1 MTVFFQVGMFDL
13 KHRDVPCV
21 GVSLGMERLFSI
33 MEAQVAKS
41 TGKMRTTETEV
52 FVASAQKN
60 LIEERMKILAHLWDN
75 DIKVKSLNSA
85 LIYNLTFI
93 FKSTIAHWFSW
104 IQSSHQ
110 SGFVKYDHNKVM
122 V

>member
-1 MTVFFQVGMFDL
+1 MFDL

-52 FVASAQKN
+52 FVSSAQKN

-85 LIYNLTFI
+85 LIYDLPFI
-93 FKSTIAHWFSW
+93 FKNSKVRCVSYFDGLASWFGYFLRRELISPP
-104 IQSSHQ
+104 
-110 SGFVKYDHNKVM
+110 
-122 V
+122 

>member
-1 MTVFFQVGMFDL
+1 MKVAPGANFLCPSLILSSTLPFQVGMFDL

-41 TGKMRTTETEV
+41 NGKTRTTETEV

-75 DIKVKSLNSA
+75 DIKVKAVNLPSLHPT
-85 LIYNLTFI
+85 LP
-93 FKSTIAHWFSW
+93 
-104 IQSSHQ
+104 SS
-110 SGFVKYDHNKVM
+110 F
-122 V
+122 

>member
-1 MTVFFQVGMFDL
+1 MMLIWFSNTCIYLMHISVRLKLSLAVFFQVGMFDL

-60 LIEERMKILAHLWDN
+60 LIEERMKVLAHLWDN
-75 DIKVKSLNSA
+75 NIKVETLNSD
-85 LIYNLTFI
+85 LVYDLPFI
-93 FKSTIAHWFSW
+93 FKNSYLI
-104 IQSSHQ
+104 
-110 SGFVKYDHNKVM
+110 
-122 V
+122 